1 MARGLSSH
9 AEAAPPRG
17 ASVAAAAGAFW
28 RFTRP
33 HTVIGTAVSIAG
45 LYVICADALPGVTLT
60 GGVGNLAWTL
70 LAGFCVNVYIVGI
83 NQLEDVEIDRVN
95 KPYLPLAAGD
105 MAPETARRI
114 VVASAVVPVVLGLT
128 QGTVETVAV
137 LAGLAAGTAYSS
149 PPLRLKRY
157 PALAALS
164 ITAVRSIVVNVGVA
178 LHFTQSLGDREWFVP
193 GPVWALTLFVI
204 PFAFAIAIFK
214 DVPDAAGDRRFRI
227 RTFTLRLG
235 PERVLEI
242 GLTVLTLAY
251 VGMALA
257 GPLLSPETQPAFLA
271 VSQLAAL
278 ILLWRMRVEIRPGDP
293 ASFTRFYM
301 GVWKLFFLE
310 YALVPLAC
318 LLG

>member
-1 MARGLSSH
+1 MSGH
-9 AEAAPPRG
+9 AEATRPRSTSLAATA
-17 ASVAAAAGAFW
+17 ASFW

-33 HTVIGTAVSIAG
+33 HTVVGTAVSIAG
-45 LYVICADALPGVTLT
+45 LYVICANALPGVAL
-60 GGVGNLAWTL
+60 GDGVGDLAWTL
-70 LAGFCVNVYIVGI
+70 LAGFCVNVYIVGL
-83 NQLEDVEIDRVN
+83 NQLEDIEIDRIN
-95 KPYLPLAAGD
+95 KPFLPLAAGD
-105 MAPETARRI
+105 MSPATARRI
-114 VVASAVVPVVLGLT
+114 VVACAIVPVVLGLT

-164 ITAVRSIVVNVGVA
+164 ITAVRSIVVNLGVA
-178 LHFTQSLGDREWFVP
+178 LHFTRSLGDREWFVP
-193 GPVWALTLFVI
+193 APVWALTLFVI

-227 RTFTLRLG
+227 STFTLRLG
-235 PERVLEI
+235 PERVLQI
-242 GLTVLTLAY
+242 GLTMLTLAF

-257 GPLLSPETQPAFLA
+257 GPLLLPQTHPAFLA
-271 VSQLAAL
+271 ISELAAL
-278 ILLWRMRVEIRPGDP
+278 GLLWRMRAATSPADP

-301 GVWKLFFLE
+301 GVWRLFFLQ

-318 LLG
+318 LLA